1 MSYSPKGA
9 VTAKEKKSAKELEA
23 IILDRSLQAGI
34 TLQSV
39 AVFPSKIGG
48 WMASYKAEPNL
59 VPQIPRRTSLFD
71 GIVQQAR
78 NEFDL
83 AE

>member
-1 MSYSPKGA
+1 MM
-9 VTAKEKKSAKELEA
+9 AKEKKSAQELEA
-23 IILDRSLQAGI
+23 IILDRSLQAGM

-39 AVFPSKIGG
+39 AVYPSMVYG
-48 WMASYKAEPNL
+48 WEATYMAAPNF
-59 VPQIPRRTSLFD
+59 VMGYTSLFD
-71 GIVQQAR
+71 GVVQQAR